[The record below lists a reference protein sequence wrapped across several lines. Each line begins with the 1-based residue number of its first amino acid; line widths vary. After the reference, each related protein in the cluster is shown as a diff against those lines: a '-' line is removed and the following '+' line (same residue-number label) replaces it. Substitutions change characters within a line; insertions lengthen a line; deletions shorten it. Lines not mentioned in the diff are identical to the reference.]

1 MSATST
7 VKRSRRAAGAVAD
20 GPLYRRLAEEL
31 AGLVTSG
38 ALRPGDRL
46 PGVRGLARQRRVSLA
61 TVLAAY
67 RLLEDRGVIEV
78 RPQSGH
84 YVASRPLVPVPR
96 PEPSR
101 PPVAREDVNVA
112 ELIQDLLARV
122 NDPGVV
128 PFGVATSDPSVY
140 PGRRLNTILA
150 RLARDP
156 ALLGIAYGPP
166 RGQPELV
173 HQIVRRAVA
182 QGITIDPSEIL
193 VTNGA
198 TEGIQIA
205 LRTVCRPGDTILVE
219 SPTYYGILN
228 LAQSLG
234 LKVVELPTC
243 TEEGL
248 EPQHMEAVLR
258 RLKARVLIT
267 MPTAHNPLG
276 ATMPEVERQRLVDVC
291 VEHGVTIIED
301 QVYAELY
308 YDTPRPRSLR
318 AFADKKADIIS
329 IGSFSKTLAAGYR
342 VGWIAAGRHSAM
354 AGRTGFATSMQANAL
369 AQLAIA
375 EYLAGHG
382 AEHHLRGLRQRYRG
396 QVADYSC
403 SIAKHF
409 PAGTKVTRP
418 TGGHLLWVELPE
430 QVDALQLARR
440 ALKMGIGIM
449 PGHVFAPGER
459 YQNCFR
465 LNCGFALDDRLE
477 SKVADLGQ
485 LVGRAM

>member
-1 MSATST
+1 
-7 VKRSRRAAGAVAD
+7 
-20 GPLYRRLAEEL
+20 
-31 AGLVTSG
+31 
-38 ALRPGDRL
+38 
-46 PGVRGLARQRRVSLA
+46 LARQRRVSLA

-67 RLLEDRGVIEV
+67 RLLEDRGVIDV

-84 YVASRPLVPVPR
+84 YVASRPLVAAPR

-101 PPVAREDVNVA
+101 PPVAREEVNVA
-112 ELIQDLLARV
+112 ELVEDLLSRV

-128 PFGVATSDPSVY
+128 PFGVASTDPAAY

-156 ALLGIAYGPP
+156 ALLGITYGPP
-166 RGQPELV
+166 RGQPELI

-182 QGITIDPSEIL
+182 QGITLDPSEIL

-205 LRTVCRPGDTILVE
+205 LRTVTRPGDTILVE

-228 LAQSLG
+228 LAEGLG

-248 EPQHMEAVLR
+248 EPQHIEPVLR
-258 RLKARVLIT
+258 RLKARVLVT

-276 ATMPEVERQRLVDVC
+276 STMPEVERKKLVDVC
-291 VEHGVTIIED
+291 SEYGVTIIED
-301 QVYAELY
+301 GVYAELH

-318 AFADKKADIIS
+318 AFADRRADIIS
-329 IGSFSKTLAAGYR
+329 IGSFSKTVAAGYR
-342 VGWIAAGRHSAM
+342 VGWLAAGKHIKAI
-354 AGRTGFATSMQANAL
+354 GRSGFSNSMQANAL

-382 AEHHLRGLRQRYRG
+382 AEHHLRGLRQRYRS
-396 QVADYSC
+396 QVADFSC
-403 SIAKHF
+403 AIAKYF
-409 PAGTKVTRP
+409 PPGTKLTRP
-418 TGGHLLWVELPE
+418 TGGHLLWLQLPE
-430 QVDALQLARR
+430 GVDALQLARK
-440 ALKMGIGIM
+440 ALKVGIGLM
-449 PGHVFAPGER
+449 PGRVFAPGER
-459 YQNCFR
+459 YVNCLRF
-465 LNCGFALDDRLE
+465 NCGFPMTDRLE
-477 SKVADLGQ
+477 SKVAELGQ
-485 LVGRAM
+485 LVVRAM

>member
-1 MSATST
+1 MGATST
-7 VKRSRRAAGAVAD
+7 VRKSVPAPAAPAA

-31 AGLVTSG
+31 SELVARG

-46 PGVRGLARQRRVSLA
+46 PGVRGLARQRRLSLA

-84 YVASRPLVPVPR
+84 YVASRPTSPVPL

-128 PFGVATSDPSVY
+128 PFGVATSDPSAY

-156 ALLGIAYGPP
+156 AVLGVGYGPP
-166 RGQPELV
+166 RGQPELI
-173 HQIVRRAVA
+173 HQIIRRGVA
-182 QGITIDPSEIL
+182 QGITLDPGEIQI
-193 VTNGA
+193 TNGA

-205 LRTVCRPGDTILVE
+205 LRTLCRPGDTILVE

-248 EPQHMEAVLR
+248 EPQHMEAVLK
-258 RLKARVLIT
+258 RLKARVLVT
-267 MPTAHNPLG
+267 MPTVQNPLA
-276 ATMPEVERQRLVDVC
+276 ATMPEVERKRLVEVC
-291 VEHGVTIIED
+291 IEYGVTIVED
-301 QVYAELY
+301 TAYAELHY
-308 YDTPRPRSLR
+308 ESPRPRSLR
-318 AFADKKADIIS
+318 AFGDRRADIITV
-329 IGSFSKTLAAGYR
+329 GSFSKTLAAGYR
-342 VGWIAAGRHSAM
+342 VGWLAAGRHREM

-382 AEHHLRGLRQRYRG
+382 AEHHLRGLRQRFRG

-403 SIAKHF
+403 SIAKYF
-409 PAGTKVTRP
+409 PTGTKVTRP
-418 TGGHLLWVELPE
+418 TGGHMLWVELPE
-430 QVDALQLARR
+430 EVDTLQLARK
-440 ALKMGIGIM
+440 ALKSGIGIM
-449 PGHVFAPGER
+449 PGRVFAPGER
-459 YQNCFR
+459 YLNCFR
-465 LNCGFALDDRLE
+465 LNCGFGLDDRLE
-477 SKVADLGQ
+477 SKLAELGQ
-485 LVGRAM
+485 MVARAM

>member
-1 MSATST
+1 MTATST
-7 VKRSRRAAGAVAD
+7 VEHHFA
-20 GPLYRRLAEEL
+20 GPLYVRLAEEL
-31 AGLVTSG
+31 ASQMATG

-67 RLLEDRGVIEV
+67 RRLEDRNLIQV

-84 YVASRPLVPVPR
+84 YVSHRPVLAVPR

-101 PPVAREDVNVA
+101 PVASRETVDVA
-112 ELIQDLLARV
+112 ELVQDVLARV
-122 NDPGVV
+122 TDPSIA
-128 PFGVATSDPSVY
+128 PFGVATADTAGF
-140 PGRRLNTILA
+140 PGRRLNAILA

-156 ALLGIAYGPP
+156 AVLGIGYGPP
-166 RGQPELV
+166 RGQPELI
-173 HQIVRRAVA
+173 HQIVRRAVG
-182 QGITIDPSEIL
+182 QGVTLDPGELLI
-193 VTNGA
+193 TNGA
-198 TEGIQIA
+198 TEALQIA

-228 LAQSLG
+228 LAESLG
-234 LKVVELPTC
+234 LKVIELPTC

-248 EPQHMEAVLR
+248 ETKRMESVLR
-258 RLKARVLIT
+258 RLKARALIT

-276 ATMPEVERQRLVDVC
+276 ATIPEVDRRRLVEVC
-291 VEHGVTIIED
+291 VEYGVTIIED
-301 QVYAELY
+301 GVYSELFY
-308 YDTPRPRSLR
+308 EDPRPRSLR
-318 AFADKKADIIS
+318 AFGDRKADILS

-342 VGWIAAGRHSAM
+342 VGWLAASRHVAE
-354 AGRTGFATSMQANAL
+354 AGQMRFATSMQANAL

-396 QVADYSC
+396 QVADYSRA
-403 SIAKHF
+403 IASYF
-409 PAGTKVTRP
+409 PEGTKVTRP

-430 QVDALQLARR
+430 SVDTLHLARR
-440 ALKMGIGIM
+440 ALKAGIGIM
-449 PGHVFAPGER
+449 PGRVFAPGER

-465 LNCGFALDDRLE
+465 LNCGYAMDDRLE
-477 SKVADLGQ
+477 SKVAELGT
-485 LVGRAM
+485 LVARGG